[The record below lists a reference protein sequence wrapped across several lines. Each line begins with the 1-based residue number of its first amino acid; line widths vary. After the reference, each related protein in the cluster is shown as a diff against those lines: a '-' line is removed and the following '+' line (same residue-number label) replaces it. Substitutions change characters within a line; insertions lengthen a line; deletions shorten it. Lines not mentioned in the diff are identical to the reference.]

1 MNASQLTKIIA
12 KETGEP
18 AYKVNKILS
27 ATIKVIRQQIIKA
40 QIIKLKNLLTIFID
54 VAPERVYYNVYEKK
68 NKKLPRR
75 FVLKVEPSK
84 RLKEEIDA
92 KKTY

>member
-1 MNASQLTKIIA
+1 MNLSDLSKIVA

-18 AYKVNKILS
+18 AYKIHKILS
-27 ATIKVIRQQIIKA
+27 VFIIVVRQQIIKA

-54 VAPERVYYNVYEKK
+54 VAPEKSFYNINKK
-68 NKKLPRR
+68 KIDKLPRR
-75 FVLKVEPSK
+75 FILKVEPSK
-84 RLKEEIDA
+84 VLKEQIDA

>member
-1 MNASQLTKIIA
+1 
-12 KETGEP
+12 
-18 AYKVNKILS
+18 
-27 ATIKVIRQQIIKA
+27 
-40 QIIKLKNLLTIFID
+40 LLTIFID